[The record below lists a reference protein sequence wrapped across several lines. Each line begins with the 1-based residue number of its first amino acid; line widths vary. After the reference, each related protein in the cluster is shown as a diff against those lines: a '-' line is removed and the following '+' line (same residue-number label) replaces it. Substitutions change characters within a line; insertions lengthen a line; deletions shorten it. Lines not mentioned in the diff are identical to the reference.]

1 MELPGALL
9 NQSLKINYEIHLKL
23 FIFPERKLSGSNIKK
38 FLVFS
43 WKRFFLH
50 FREWN
55 YRSPKKLFIF
65 QEMELSGCNIKKFSY
80 IFSKNVFL
88 IFQEIGLSGPP
99 KSCPYISGGA
109 ILSPSSKKWEKPTP
123 KNISYISE
131 KCNPLAP
138 KTKDFCIFCQT
149 KVFLHFRKWKF
160 QAPKKVFLI
169 FWETELSHISANET
183 FWARKNQKI
192 TPITQK

>member
-99 KSCPYISGGA
+99 QK
-109 ILSPSSKKWEKPTP
+109 LSLYFRWCNFKPKLEKMRKTHP
-123 KNISYISE
+123 E
-131 KCNPLAP
+131 KY
-138 KTKDFCIFCQT
+138 
-149 KVFLHFRKWKF
+149 FLYFRKM
-160 QAPKKVFLI
+160 
-169 FWETELSHISANET
+169 
-183 FWARKNQKI
+183 
-192 TPITQK
+192 